1 MGKGNKMLSVIFI
14 SFRSGWFAMLDQSL
28 VRSTKHCLYTL
39 LQYLQISALVLYDI
53 AELMLMSEHP
63 LRECTWWDI
72 AAIWEKATR
81 CCLWFSFSYVQ
92 DDLQCPT
99 SHRVV
104 PASTFS
110 LRLWGALL
118 ISIWFVRYCSV
129 NVDVRTPIKGVL
141 LMRHI
146 AAIWEKATR
155 CCLWFSHSFLQD
167 NMQGST
173 NHWCFPPSTV
183 FMRFCS
189 AFRAQHWFLP
199 LLQSWC

>member
-1 MGKGNKMLSVIFI
+1 MICNARPIIRLFHKVLS
-14 SFRSGWFAMLDQSL
+14 
-28 VRSTKHCLYTL
+28 LYAIGVL
-39 LQYLQISALVLYDI
+39 YLSALALSAI

-129 NVDVRTPIKGVL
+129 NVDVRTPIKGVF

-146 AAIWEKATR
+146 AAIWEKATK
-155 CCLWFSHSFLQD
+155 CCLWFSFPFVQDDLQC
-167 NMQGST
+167 SI
-173 NHWCFPPSTV
+173 NHWCVPPSTV
-183 FMRFCS
+183 FIRFCS
-189 AFRAQHWFLP
+189 TFRSQHWFFP